1 MMGVANRKGMNR
13 MHEPRLQGKSYD
25 VHKRRVWDAWLKVRE
40 NGGAAGPDGVTIE
53 QFEANLSRNLYKL
66 WNRMSSGSY
75 FPGPIRAV
83 EIPKGK
89 GGTRVLGIPNVVD
102 RIAQTVV
109 VMVLEPAVEPVFHED
124 SYGYRPGRSALD
136 AVAVCRQRCF
146 KRDWVVDMD
155 IKAFFDTVPWE
166 LMQKAVSHHTDQKW
180 ILLYVERW
188 LKAPM
193 LMPDGTIVHRT
204 QGTPQGAAISP
215 LLANL
220 FMHYA
225 FDAWMARKFP
235 TISFERYCDD
245 VVVHCSSGRQARFV
259 REAIARRLAEVGL
272 QLHPDETRTVYCKDS
287 NRRGTHEHV
296 SFTFLGYTFRRR
308 KAYSRKRQMAFT
320 SFLPGASAEKLTGM
334 SRRVRSWRIH
344 RRTNH
349 TLDDLAREINPVLR
363 GWLGYFTAFYPTA
376 VVPLCKRV
384 NRHLTRWARWKYK
397 RLRNGDRRA
406 RAWLKAVSLRSPNL
420 FAHWKIVTTSW

>member
-1 MMGVANRKGMNR
+1 
-13 MHEPRLQGKSYD
+13 MHEPKLQGKSFD
-25 VHKRRVWDAWLKVRE
+25 IPKQRVWDAWLKVRE

-53 QFEANLSRNLYKL
+53 QFEANLPGNLYKL

-83 EIPKGK
+83 EIPKAK
-89 GGTRVLGIPNVVD
+89 GGTRVLGIPDIVD
-102 RIAQTVV
+102 RIAQTAA
-109 VMVLEPAVEPVFHED
+109 VMTLEPVVEPVFHED

-146 KRDWVVDMD
+146 KRDWVIDMD

-166 LMQKAVSHHTDQKW
+166 LMQKAVAHHTDQKW

-188 LKAPM
+188 LQAPM
-193 LMPDGTIVHRT
+193 LMPGGALVHRT
-204 QGTPQGAAISP
+204 QGTPQGAAVSP

-235 TISFERYCDD
+235 AISFERYCDD
-245 VVVHCSSGRQARFV
+245 VVVHCSSRRQACFV
-259 REAIARRLAEVGL
+259 REAIAHRLAEVGV
-272 QLHPDETRTVYCKDS
+272 QLHPDKTRTVYCKDS
-287 NRRGTHEHV
+287 NRRGTHEHT
-296 SFTFLGYTFRRR
+296 SFTFLGYTFRPR
-308 KAYSRKRQMAFT
+308 KAYSRKRKVAFT
-320 SFLPGASAEKLTGM
+320 CFLPGASADKLTEM

-344 RRTNH
+344 RRTGH
-349 TLDDLAREINPVLR
+349 TLADLAQEINPVLR
-363 GWLGYFTAFYPTA
+363 GWLGYFTAFYPAA

-397 RLRNGDRRA
+397 RLRYGDRRA
-406 RAWLKAVSLRSPNL
+406 RAWIKAVSQRSPNL
-420 FAHWKIVTTSW
+420 FAHWKIATQSW